1 MSTQFD
7 LFSYLIGYFDSDMI
21 KESIKIVAKQKPYFI
36 MCNCPMANDSVV
48 NSFVYYI
55 FDTIRKVL

>member
-21 KESIKIVAKQKPYFI
+21 KDSIKIVAKQKPYFI
-36 MCNCPMANDSVV
+36 MCNSPMTKDSMV
-48 NSFVYYI
+48 NSFISYI
-55 FDTIRKVL
+55 VDTIRKVR